1 MPGDLTPNP
10 SGSRLDRN
18 DPGVRDALAAE
29 YALGTLQGP
38 ARHRFERWLHR
49 DADLRTRVERWE
61 LQLGSFIE
69 DVSPQTP
76 PSGTWQGILQEVEPE
91 GSKEAPVRDHPGLW
105 NHLPLWRGAAIAATV
120 LLAAT
125 LAWSLGSSP
134 EPAMPE
140 RMAVVNSQGDG
151 PLWVIAASRDS
162 RTVRVR
168 TVRNA
173 HMGPDQICPLWLR
186 AEGAEKPRMVGVLP
200 QEEGIYTLELPRD
213 VSGSLDRSELMVSI
227 EAKAD
232 MPLDRPRGKL
242 MYRGDWIHL

>member
-1 MPGDLTPNP
+1 MTPNP

-18 DPGVRDALAAE
+18 DPGVREALASE

-38 ARHRFERWLHR
+38 ARRRFERWLDR
-49 DADLRTRVERWE
+49 DADLRSRVERWE
-61 LQLGSFIE
+61 LQLGSFVE
-69 DVSPQTP
+69 EVGPHTP
-76 PSGTWQGILQEVEPE
+76 PSGTWQGILQEVESK
-91 GSKEAPVRDHPGLW
+91 GSKKAPVRNHPSLW
-105 NHLPLWRGAAIAATV
+105 NHLPLWRGAAIAATL

-140 RMAVVNSQGDG
+140 RMAVVNSQDNG

-173 HMGPDQICPLWLR
+173 SMGPDQICPLWLR

-200 QEEGIYTLELPRD
+200 QEKGLYTLQLPRE
-213 VSGSLDRSELMVSI
+213 VSASLDRSELMVSV
-227 EAKAD
+227 EAKGN
-232 MPLDRPRGKL
+232 MPTDRPRGQV
-242 MYRGDWIHL
+242 MYRGDWIRL